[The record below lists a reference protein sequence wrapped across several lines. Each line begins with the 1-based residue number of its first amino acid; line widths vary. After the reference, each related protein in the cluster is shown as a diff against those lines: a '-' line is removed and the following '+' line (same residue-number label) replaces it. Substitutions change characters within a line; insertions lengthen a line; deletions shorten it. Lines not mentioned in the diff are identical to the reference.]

1 MKEFQ
6 IFSLKNIYPPYLFT
20 IFIRLRS
27 REGIK
32 EWMEM
37 SKMEFEHSPI
47 LEHYGHLVKYCHYLS
62 KNKWDGDDLAQ
73 EAILKAFN
81 HYADQENIPK
91 SLLTKMAYNQWVDWT
106 RKRRFEVINC
116 DVEEVDEQGVSPSS
130 QTMEMLE
137 LMLQRLTSK
146 QTVIFILKEVFL
158 YQIKEIA
165 LLMATTETAVKAS
178 LHRTKKRISD
188 MNQEE
193 LHHEQVDE
201 EERGILLN
209 HLEYAI
215 EQQDPTALIQLIP
228 SIPSLATE
236 ANVVRIPYKPSKT
249 STSPTLSMVA

>member
-1 MKEFQ
+1 
-6 IFSLKNIYPPYLFT
+6 
-20 IFIRLRS
+20 
-27 REGIK
+27 
-32 EWMEM
+32 M
-37 SKMEFEHSPI
+37 SKMEVEHSPI
-47 LEHYGHLVKYCHYLS
+47 LEHYGHLIKYCHYLS

-106 RKRRFEVINC
+106 RKRRFEVLDCDIDVIN
-116 DVEEVDEQGVSPSS
+116 EQQVSPSS
-130 QTMEMLE
+130 QTTEMLE
-137 LMLQRLTSK
+137 LMLQRLTPK
-146 QTVIFILKEVFL
+146 QSVIFILKEVFL
-158 YQIKEIA
+158 YQAKEIA

-193 LHHEQVDE
+193 LHGELVDE
-201 EERGILLN
+201 EERCSLLN
-209 HLEYAI
+209 LLQNVI
-215 EQQDPTALIQLIP
+215 EQQDPTVLIQLIP

-236 ANVVRIPYKPSKT
+236 AHVVRTSYKPRKT